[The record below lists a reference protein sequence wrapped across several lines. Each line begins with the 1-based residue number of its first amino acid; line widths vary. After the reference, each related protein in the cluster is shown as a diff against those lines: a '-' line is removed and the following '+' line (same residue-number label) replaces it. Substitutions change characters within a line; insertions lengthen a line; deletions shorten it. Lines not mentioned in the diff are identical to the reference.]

1 MYKSKKK
8 CLEDVAFR
16 INMVLKPFL
25 LYIFN
30 LFDSEFE
37 EAFLIICCSEKHKN
51 KVIVFLISKIMLFIL

>member
-8 CLEDVAFR
+8 CLEDVVFR
-16 INMVLKPFL
+16 INMVLKPLL

-30 LFDSEFE
+30 LFDSEFK

-51 KVIVFLISKIMLFIL
+51 KVIVF

>member
-16 INMVLKPFL
+16 INMVLKPIL

-30 LFDSEFE
+30 LFDSDFE
-37 EAFLIICCSEKHKN
+37 EAFLIICCGEKYKKQSN
-51 KVIVFLISKIMLFIL
+51 YF